1 MFSTP
6 IKVYLIFDGES
17 SISSTSTVKS
27 YKQALFKLFIFDV
40 LGRAGLVINLDKGQM
55 PIQVSVYFGFVV
67 DSRSMRIYLPEKK
80 FEMISGK
87 TFVFMKTSCVHV
99 VGGVNAMN
107 ELKVLERQPSKTP
120 VYYPCQLFVR

>member
-1 MFSTP
+1 MFTKFSTP
-6 IKVYLIFDGES
+6 IKVYLCLRCGIVILIYIIDIF
-17 SISSTSTVKS
+17 STAKS

-80 FEMISGK
+80 IEMILGK
-87 TFVFMKTSCVHV
+87 TFIFMKTSCVHV
-99 VGGVNAMN
+99 VGGGNAMN
-107 ELKVLERQPSKTP
+107 ELKVLERQS
-120 VYYPCQLFVR
+120 

>member
-55 PIQVSVYFGFVV
+55 PIQASVYFGFVV

-80 FEMISGK
+80 IEMILGK
-87 TFVFMKTSCVHV
+87 TILFMKTSCVHV
-99 VGGVNAMN
+99 MDGV
-107 ELKVLERQPSKTP
+107 KPRTS
-120 VYYPCQLFVR
+120 